1 MFTTKDTINKD
12 DKPSKNQEF
21 IDIFENI
28 IEVTSNDGQK
38 IKRRNSFTG
47 KNIFQKMKKEKE
59 LEKNKKLTTNI
70 RKEQKQEKDIINL
83 NENDKNSISFSK
95 LEINELNQNADN
107 QSLLISNKKSIEIT
121 NASKLKREK
130 SYKTLKNNYN
140 KVILN
145 EKNSGTSTISVN
157 KNFILK
163 SELFKK
169 DHSYN
174 NPKENERMKK
184 NILFLLTNK
193 TETQVE
199 NQFSKYFI
207 GNNLEDK
214 IDFKQNNDNKKNIYS
229 NTYIDNEEEEINKEK
244 NEFKKI
250 INNFDDKS
258 FNEKYI
264 LKKNLIT
271 PDKTKEDEIIQE
283 EKLKEKVYRFLK
295 CDKCDNDNDL
305 DNESKI
311 NLENYNYEKLQTINQ
326 NNNVNLN
333 YLNNNMNNN
342 NKNLIQ
348 YSIQN
353 NYINNNFNI
362 QNPQR
367 FINFNQGKYYPFMQP
382 QPQPYLYINKQ
393 VNPNLYQYNN
403 HYYYNPNININ
414 NNIFPQYNNKINKAN
429 SNIYQIKNNFNN
441 QNIYNNLNNVD
452 DVNLAKMSLNLI
464 KTQLGFKILDE
475 RAKLNNKFANELLF
489 PELINHLPKICC
501 DILGNMLIQTLIDV
515 LTLENLDLFLSSIQ
529 DQLFDICL
537 TEHGSRAIQKLIERI
552 HPYPLLMN
560 KLNFYLN
567 KKDIGILFKSGYGNH
582 MIQKYLIII
591 KNSELT
597 NFIYNYLYKNFM
609 DIATSKYGVCVIQ
622 KGLSEGNVVQR
633 KKIVD
638 LILTNLNVIMKD
650 VYGNFIIQF
659 IFFKFDK
666 NKFNEILPILQ
677 KIEENMVEFCTN
689 KFSSSVIEKCFEK
702 NEQRIGERFIK
713 CLFEHHANEVVD
725 ILLNSFG
732 KYVIKKA
739 CNFENKLYR
748 NMISKAIVEKLNQMK
763 QSQRGEKII
772 QMLKTDYPEFSFLFY
787 EQGKYY

>member
-1 MFTTKDTINKD
+1 MLTNKDPINKD
-12 DKPSKNQEF
+12 NKPSKNQEL

-28 IEVTSNDGQK
+28 IEVNSNDGHK

-59 LEKNKKLTTNI
+59 LEKNKKIMNNI
-70 RKEQKQEKDIINL
+70 HKEQKQEKEIINIK
-83 NENDKNSISFSK
+83 ENDKNSITLSK
-95 LEINELNQNADN
+95 LELNELNQNQEN
-107 QSLLISNKKSIEIT
+107 QSLLITNKKSIEIS
-121 NASKLKREK
+121 NVSKLKREN

-140 KVILN
+140 KITLI
-145 EKNSGTSTISVN
+145 EKNSSTSTISVN
-157 KNFILK
+157 RNFILK

-199 NQFSKYFI
+199 NQFCKYFI

-244 NEFKKI
+244 NKFKNA

-264 LKKNLIT
+264 LKKNLMIE
-271 PDKTKEDEIIQE
+271 KNKEDERIQE

-295 CDKCDNDNDL
+295 CDKCDNDID
-305 DNESKI
+305 
-311 NLENYNYEKLQTINQ
+311 NYNKIYSDNINSDKIQEINQ
-326 NNNVNLN
+326 NNNINLN
-333 YLNNNMNNN
+333 YPINKNNN
-342 NKNLIQ
+342 NNLIH

-367 FINFNQGKYYPFMQP
+367 FINLNQGKYYPYIQP
-382 QPQPYLYINKQ
+382 MPYLYMNNQI
-393 VNPNLYQYNN
+393 NPNLFQYNN
-403 HYYYNPNININ
+403 QYYYNPNLNIN
-414 NNIFPQYNNKINKAN
+414 NNKFPQYNNKVNKPN
-429 SNIYQIKNNFNN
+429 TNIYQMKNNLNN
-441 QNIYNNLNNVD
+441 QNIYNNLNNID

-475 RAKLNNKFANELLF
+475 RAKSNNKFANELLF
-489 PELINHLPKICC
+489 PELINNLSNICC

-515 LTLENLDLFLSSIQ
+515 LSSENLDLFLSSIQ
-529 DQLFDICL
+529 EQLFDICL
-537 TEHGSRAIQKLIERI
+537 TEHGSRAIQKLLERI
-552 HPYPLLMN
+552 HSNPLLMN
-560 KLNFYLN
+560 KLIFYLN
-567 KKDIGILFKSGYGNH
+567 QKDIGILFKSGYGNH
-582 MIQKYLIII
+582 LIQKYLVII
-591 KNSELT
+591 KNVELT
-597 NFIYNYLYKNFM
+597 NFIYNYLYKNFL
-609 DIATSKYGVCVIQ
+609 DIASSKYGVCVIQ
-622 KGLSEGNVVQR
+622 KGLSEGNIIQR
-633 KKIVD
+633 KKIVN
-638 LILTNLNVIMKD
+638 LILTNLNAIMKD
-650 VYGNFIIQF
+650 CYGNFIIQF

-666 NKFNEILPILQ
+666 NKFDEILPIIE
-677 KIEENMVEFCTN
+677 KIEENMVDFCTN
-689 KFSSSVIEKCFEK
+689 KFSSSVIEKSFEK
-702 NEQRIGERFIK
+702 NERKIGERFIK
-713 CLFEHHANEVVD
+713 CLFEHHANDIID
-725 ILLNSFG
+725 ILLNSYG

-739 CNFENKLYR
+739 CNFENKLFR
-748 NMISKAIVEKLNQMK
+748 NMISKTIIGKLNQMK
-763 QSQRGEKII
+763 EEGEKLIQII
-772 QMLKTDYPEFSFLFY
+772 KNDYPEFSFLFD

>member
-1 MFTTKDTINKD
+1 MLTNKDPINKD
-12 DKPSKNQEF
+12 NKPSKNQEL

-28 IEVTSNDGQK
+28 IEVNSNDGHK

-59 LEKNKKLTTNI
+59 LEKNKKIMNNI
-70 RKEQKQEKDIINL
+70 HKEQKQEKEIINIK
-83 NENDKNSISFSK
+83 ENDKNSITLSK
-95 LEINELNQNADN
+95 LELNELNQNQEN
-107 QSLLISNKKSIEIT
+107 QSLLITNKKSIEIS
-121 NASKLKREK
+121 NVSKLKREN

-140 KVILN
+140 KITLI
-145 EKNSGTSTISVN
+145 EKNSSTSTISVN
-157 KNFILK
+157 RNFILK

-199 NQFSKYFI
+199 NQFCKYFI

-244 NEFKKI
+244 NKFKNA

-264 LKKNLIT
+264 LKKNLT
-271 PDKTKEDEIIQE
+271 FEKNKEDERIQE

-295 CDKCDNDNDL
+295 CDKCDNDID
-305 DNESKI
+305 
-311 NLENYNYEKLQTINQ
+311 NYNKIYPENINSDKIQEINQ
-326 NNNVNLN
+326 NNNINLN
-333 YLNNNMNNN
+333 YPINKNNN
-342 NKNLIQ
+342 NNLIH

-367 FINFNQGKYYPFMQP
+367 FINLNQGKYYPYIQP
-382 QPQPYLYINKQ
+382 MPYLYMNNQI
-393 VNPNLYQYNN
+393 NPNLFQYNN
-403 HYYYNPNININ
+403 QYYYNPNININ
-414 NNIFPQYNNKINKAN
+414 NNKFPNYNNKVNKPN
-429 SNIYQIKNNFNN
+429 TNIYQMKNNLNN
-441 QNIYNNLNNVD
+441 QNIYNNLNNID

-475 RAKLNNKFANELLF
+475 RAKSNNKFANELLF
-489 PELINHLPKICC
+489 PELINNLSNICC

-515 LTLENLDLFLSSIQ
+515 LSSENLDLFLSSIQ
-529 DQLFDICL
+529 EQLFDICL
-537 TEHGSRAIQKLIERI
+537 TEHGSRAIQKLLERI
-552 HPYPLLMN
+552 HSNPLLMN
-560 KLNFYLN
+560 KLIFYLN
-567 KKDIGILFKSGYGNH
+567 QKDIGILFKSGYGNH
-582 MIQKYLIII
+582 LIQKYLVII
-591 KNSELT
+591 KNVELT
-597 NFIYNYLYKNFM
+597 NFIYNYLYKNFL
-609 DIATSKYGVCVIQ
+609 DIASSKYGVCVIQ
-622 KGLSEGNVVQR
+622 KGLSEGNIIQR
-633 KKIVD
+633 KKIVN
-638 LILTNLNVIMKD
+638 LILTNLNAIMKD
-650 VYGNFIIQF
+650 CYGNFIIQF

-666 NKFNEILPILQ
+666 NKFDEIVPIIE
-677 KIEENMVEFCTN
+677 KIEENMVDFCTN
-689 KFSSSVIEKCFEK
+689 KFSSSVIEKSFEK
-702 NEQRIGERFIK
+702 NERKIGERFIK
-713 CLFEHHANEVVD
+713 CLFEHHANDIID
-725 ILLNSFG
+725 ILLNSYG

-739 CNFENKLYR
+739 CNFENKLFR
-748 NMISKAIVEKLNQMK
+748 NMISKTIIGKLNQMK
-763 QSQRGEKII
+763 EEGEKII
-772 QMLKTDYPEFSFLFY
+772 QIIKNDYPEFSFLFY

>member
-1 MFTTKDTINKD
+1 MLTNKDPINKD
-12 DKPSKNQEF
+12 NKPSKNQEL

-28 IEVTSNDGQK
+28 IEVNSNDGHK

-59 LEKNKKLTTNI
+59 LEKNKKIMNNI
-70 RKEQKQEKDIINL
+70 HKEQKQEKEIINIK
-83 NENDKNSISFSK
+83 ENDKNSITLSK
-95 LEINELNQNADN
+95 LELNELNQNQEN
-107 QSLLISNKKSIEIT
+107 QSLLITNKKSIEIS
-121 NASKLKREK
+121 NVSKLKREN

-140 KVILN
+140 KITLI
-145 EKNSGTSTISVN
+145 EKNSSTSTISVN
-157 KNFILK
+157 RNFILK

-199 NQFSKYFI
+199 NQFCKYFI

-244 NEFKKI
+244 NKFKNA

-264 LKKNLIT
+264 LKKNLMIE
-271 PDKTKEDEIIQE
+271 KNKEDERIQE

-295 CDKCDNDNDL
+295 CDKCDNDID
-305 DNESKI
+305 
-311 NLENYNYEKLQTINQ
+311 NYNKIYPENINSDKIQEINQ
-326 NNNVNLN
+326 NNNINLN
-333 YLNNNMNNN
+333 YPINKNNN
-342 NKNLIQ
+342 NNLIH

-367 FINFNQGKYYPFMQP
+367 FINLNQGKYYPYIQP
-382 QPQPYLYINKQ
+382 MPYLYMNNQI
-393 VNPNLYQYNN
+393 NPNLFQYNN
-403 HYYYNPNININ
+403 QYYYNPNLNIN
-414 NNIFPQYNNKINKAN
+414 NNKFPQYNNKVNKPN
-429 SNIYQIKNNFNN
+429 TNIYQMKNNLNN
-441 QNIYNNLNNVD
+441 QNIYNNLNNID

-475 RAKLNNKFANELLF
+475 RAKSNNKFANELLF
-489 PELINHLPKICC
+489 PELINNLSNICC

-515 LTLENLDLFLSSIQ
+515 LSSENLDLFLSSIQ
-529 DQLFDICL
+529 EQLFDICL
-537 TEHGSRAIQKLIERI
+537 TEHGSRAIQKLLERI
-552 HPYPLLMN
+552 HSNPLLMN
-560 KLNFYLN
+560 KLIFYLN
-567 KKDIGILFKSGYGNH
+567 QKDIGILFKSGYGNH
-582 MIQKYLIII
+582 LIQKYLVII
-591 KNSELT
+591 KNVELT

-609 DIATSKYGVCVIQ
+609 DIASSKYGVCVIQ
-622 KGLSEGNVVQR
+622 KGLSEGNIIQR
-633 KKIVD
+633 KKIVN
-638 LILTNLNVIMKD
+638 LILTNLNAIMKD
-650 VYGNFIIQF
+650 CYGNFIIQF

-666 NKFNEILPILQ
+666 NKFDEILPIIE
-677 KIEENMVEFCTN
+677 KIEENMVDFCTN
-689 KFSSSVIEKCFEK
+689 KFSSSVIEKSFEK
-702 NEQRIGERFIK
+702 NERKIGERFIK
-713 CLFEHHANEVVD
+713 CLFEHHANDIID
-725 ILLNSFG
+725 ILLNSYG

-739 CNFENKLYR
+739 CNFENKLFR
-748 NMISKAIVEKLNQMK
+748 NMISKTIIGKLNQMK
-763 QSQRGEKII
+763 EEGEKII
-772 QMLKTDYPEFSFLFY
+772 QIIKNDYPEFSFLFY

>member
-1 MFTTKDTINKD
+1 MLTNKDPINKD
-12 DKPSKNQEF
+12 NKPSKNQEL

-28 IEVTSNDGQK
+28 IEVNSNDGHK

-59 LEKNKKLTTNI
+59 LEKNKKIMNNI
-70 RKEQKQEKDIINL
+70 HKEQKQEKEIINIK
-83 NENDKNSISFSK
+83 ENDKNSITLSK
-95 LEINELNQNADN
+95 LELNELNQNQEN
-107 QSLLISNKKSIEIT
+107 QSLLITNKKSIEIS
-121 NASKLKREK
+121 NVSKLKREN

-140 KVILN
+140 KITLI
-145 EKNSGTSTISVN
+145 EKNSSTSTISVN
-157 KNFILK
+157 RNFILK

-199 NQFSKYFI
+199 NQFCKYFI

-244 NEFKKI
+244 NKFKNA

-264 LKKNLIT
+264 LKKNLMIE
-271 PDKTKEDEIIQE
+271 KNKEDERIQE

-295 CDKCDNDNDL
+295 CDKCDNDID
-305 DNESKI
+305 
-311 NLENYNYEKLQTINQ
+311 NYNKIYPENINSDKIQEINQ
-326 NNNVNLN
+326 NNNINLN
-333 YLNNNMNNN
+333 YPINKNNN
-342 NKNLIQ
+342 NNLIH

-367 FINFNQGKYYPFMQP
+367 FINLNQGKYYPYIQP
-382 QPQPYLYINKQ
+382 MPYLYMNNQI
-393 VNPNLYQYNN
+393 NPNLFQYNN
-403 HYYYNPNININ
+403 QYYYNPNLNIN
-414 NNIFPQYNNKINKAN
+414 NNKFPQYNNKVNKPN
-429 SNIYQIKNNFNN
+429 TNIYQMKNNLNN
-441 QNIYNNLNNVD
+441 QNIYNNLNNID

-475 RAKLNNKFANELLF
+475 RAKSNNKFANELLF
-489 PELINHLPKICC
+489 PELINNLSNICC

-515 LTLENLDLFLSSIQ
+515 LSSENLDLFLSSIQ
-529 DQLFDICL
+529 EQLFDICL
-537 TEHGSRAIQKLIERI
+537 TEHGSRAIQKLLERI
-552 HPYPLLMN
+552 HSNPLLMN
-560 KLNFYLN
+560 KLIFYLN
-567 KKDIGILFKSGYGNH
+567 QKDIGILFKSGYGNH
-582 MIQKYLIII
+582 LIQKYLVII
-591 KNSELT
+591 KNVELT

-609 DIATSKYGVCVIQ
+609 DIASSKYGVCVIQ
-622 KGLSEGNVVQR
+622 KGLSEGNIIQR
-633 KKIVD
+633 KKIVN
-638 LILTNLNVIMKD
+638 LILTNLNAIMKD
-650 VYGNFIIQF
+650 CYGNFIIQF

-666 NKFNEILPILQ
+666 NKFDEIVPIIE
-677 KIEENMVEFCTN
+677 KIEENMVDFCTN
-689 KFSSSVIEKCFEK
+689 KFSSSVIEKSFEK
-702 NEQRIGERFIK
+702 NERKIGERFIK
-713 CLFEHHANEVVD
+713 CLFEHHANDIID
-725 ILLNSFG
+725 ILLNSYG

-739 CNFENKLYR
+739 CNFENKLFR
-748 NMISKAIVEKLNQMK
+748 NMISKTIIGKLNQMK
-763 QSQRGEKII
+763 EEGEKLIQII
-772 QMLKTDYPEFSFLFY
+772 KNDYPEFSFLFY

>member
-1 MFTTKDTINKD
+1 MLTNKDPINKD
-12 DKPSKNQEF
+12 NKPSKNQEL

-28 IEVTSNDGQK
+28 IEVNSNDGHK

-59 LEKNKKLTTNI
+59 LEKNKKIMNNI
-70 RKEQKQEKDIINL
+70 HKEQKQEKEIINIK
-83 NENDKNSISFSK
+83 ENDKNSITLSK
-95 LEINELNQNADN
+95 LELNELNQNQEN
-107 QSLLISNKKSIEIT
+107 QSLLITNKKSIEIS
-121 NASKLKREK
+121 NVSKLKREN

-140 KVILN
+140 KITLI
-145 EKNSGTSTISVN
+145 EKNSSTSTISVN
-157 KNFILK
+157 RNFILK

-199 NQFSKYFI
+199 NQFCKYFI

-244 NEFKKI
+244 NKFKNA

-264 LKKNLIT
+264 LKKNLMIE
-271 PDKTKEDEIIQE
+271 KNKEDERIQE

-295 CDKCDNDNDL
+295 CDKCDNDID
-305 DNESKI
+305 
-311 NLENYNYEKLQTINQ
+311 NYNKIYPENINSDKIQEINQ
-326 NNNVNLN
+326 NNNINLN
-333 YLNNNMNNN
+333 YPIN
-342 NKNLIQ
+342 NLIH

-367 FINFNQGKYYPFMQP
+367 FINLNQGKYYPYIQP
-382 QPQPYLYINKQ
+382 MPYLYMNNQI
-393 VNPNLYQYNN
+393 NPNLFQYNN
-403 HYYYNPNININ
+403 QYYYNPNINN
-414 NNIFPQYNNKINKAN
+414 NNNKFPNYNNKVNKPN
-429 SNIYQIKNNFNN
+429 TNIYQMKNNLNN
-441 QNIYNNLNNVD
+441 QNIYNNLNNID

-475 RAKLNNKFANELLF
+475 RAKSNNKFANELLF
-489 PELINHLPKICC
+489 PELINNLSNICC

-515 LTLENLDLFLSSIQ
+515 LSSENLDLFLSSIQ
-529 DQLFDICL
+529 EQLFDICL
-537 TEHGSRAIQKLIERI
+537 TEHGSRAIQKLLERI
-552 HPYPLLMN
+552 HSNPLLMN
-560 KLNFYLN
+560 KLIFYLN
-567 KKDIGILFKSGYGNH
+567 QKDIGILFKSGYGNH
-582 MIQKYLIII
+582 LIQKYLVII
-591 KNSELT
+591 KNVELT

-609 DIATSKYGVCVIQ
+609 DIASSKYGVCVIQ
-622 KGLSEGNVVQR
+622 KSLSEGNIIQR
-633 KKIVD
+633 KKIVN
-638 LILTNLNVIMKD
+638 LILTNLNAIMKD
-650 VYGNFIIQF
+650 CYGNFIIQF

-666 NKFNEILPILQ
+666 NKFDEILPIIE
-677 KIEENMVEFCTN
+677 KIEENMVDFCTN
-689 KFSSSVIEKCFEK
+689 KFSSSVIEKSFEK
-702 NEQRIGERFIK
+702 NERKIGERFIK
-713 CLFEHHANEVVD
+713 CLFEHHENDIID
-725 ILLNSFG
+725 ILLNSYG

-739 CNFENKLYR
+739 CNFENKLFR
-748 NMISKAIVEKLNQMK
+748 NMISKTIIGKLNQMK
-763 QSQRGEKII
+763 EEGEKII
-772 QMLKTDYPEFSFLFY
+772 QIIKNDYPEFSFLFD

>member
-1 MFTTKDTINKD
+1 MLTNKDPINKD
-12 DKPSKNQEF
+12 NKPSKNQEL

-28 IEVTSNDGQK
+28 IEVNSNDGHK

-59 LEKNKKLTTNI
+59 LEKNKKIMNNI
-70 RKEQKQEKDIINL
+70 HKEQKQEKEIINIK
-83 NENDKNSISFSK
+83 ENDKNSITLSK
-95 LEINELNQNADN
+95 LELNELNQNQEN
-107 QSLLISNKKSIEIT
+107 QSLLITNKKSIEIS
-121 NASKLKREK
+121 NVSKLKREN

-140 KVILN
+140 KITLI
-145 EKNSGTSTISVN
+145 EKNSSTSTISVN
-157 KNFILK
+157 RNFILK

-199 NQFSKYFI
+199 NQFCKYFI

-244 NEFKKI
+244 NKFKNA

-264 LKKNLIT
+264 LKKNLMIE
-271 PDKTKEDEIIQE
+271 KNKEDERIQE

-295 CDKCDNDNDL
+295 CDKCDNDID
-305 DNESKI
+305 
-311 NLENYNYEKLQTINQ
+311 NYNKIYPENINSDKIQEINQ
-326 NNNVNLN
+326 NNNINLN
-333 YLNNNMNNN
+333 YPINKNNN
-342 NKNLIQ
+342 NNLIH

-367 FINFNQGKYYPFMQP
+367 FINLNQGKYYPYIQP
-382 QPQPYLYINKQ
+382 MPYLYMNNQI
-393 VNPNLYQYNN
+393 NPNLFQYNN
-403 HYYYNPNININ
+403 QYYYNPNLNIN
-414 NNIFPQYNNKINKAN
+414 NNKFPQYNNKVNKPN
-429 SNIYQIKNNFNN
+429 TNIYQMKNNLNN
-441 QNIYNNLNNVD
+441 QNIYNNLNNID

-475 RAKLNNKFANELLF
+475 RAKSNNKFANELLF
-489 PELINHLPKICC
+489 PELINNLSNICC

-515 LTLENLDLFLSSIQ
+515 LSSENLDLFLSSIQ
-529 DQLFDICL
+529 EQLFDICL
-537 TEHGSRAIQKLIERI
+537 TEHGSRAIQKLLERI
-552 HPYPLLMN
+552 HSNPLLMN
-560 KLNFYLN
+560 KLIFYLN
-567 KKDIGILFKSGYGNH
+567 QKDIGILFKSGYGNH
-582 MIQKYLIII
+582 LIQKYLVII
-591 KNSELT
+591 KNVELT
-597 NFIYNYLYKNFM
+597 NFIYNYLYKNFL
-609 DIATSKYGVCVIQ
+609 DIASSKYGVCVIQ
-622 KGLSEGNVVQR
+622 KGLSEGNIIQR
-633 KKIVD
+633 KKIVN
-638 LILTNLNVIMKD
+638 LILTNLNAIMKD
-650 VYGNFIIQF
+650 CYGNFIIQF

-666 NKFNEILPILQ
+666 NKFDEIVPIIE
-677 KIEENMVEFCTN
+677 KIEENMVDFCTN
-689 KFSSSVIEKCFEK
+689 KFSSSVIEKSFEK
-702 NEQRIGERFIK
+702 NERKIGERFIK
-713 CLFEHHANEVVD
+713 CLFEHHENDIID
-725 ILLNSFG
+725 ILLNSYG

-739 CNFENKLYR
+739 CNFENKLFR
-748 NMISKAIVEKLNQMK
+748 NMISKTIIGKLNQMK
-763 QSQRGEKII
+763 EEGEKII
-772 QMLKTDYPEFSFLFY
+772 QIIKNDYPEFSFLFY

>member
-1 MFTTKDTINKD
+1 MLTNKDPINKD
-12 DKPSKNQEF
+12 NKPSKNQEL

-28 IEVTSNDGQK
+28 IEVNSNDEHK

-59 LEKNKKLTTNI
+59 LEKNKKIMNNI
-70 RKEQKQEKDIINL
+70 HKEQKQEKEIINIK
-83 NENDKNSISFSK
+83 ENDKNSITLSK
-95 LEINELNQNADN
+95 LELNELNQNQEN
-107 QSLLISNKKSIEIT
+107 QSLLITNKKSIEIS
-121 NASKLKREK
+121 NVSKLKREN

-140 KVILN
+140 KITLI
-145 EKNSGTSTISVN
+145 EKNSSTSTISVN
-157 KNFILK
+157 RNFILK

-199 NQFSKYFI
+199 NQFCKYFI

-244 NEFKKI
+244 NKFKNA

-264 LKKNLIT
+264 LKKNLMIE
-271 PDKTKEDEIIQE
+271 KNKEDERIQE

-295 CDKCDNDNDL
+295 CDKCDNDID
-305 DNESKI
+305 
-311 NLENYNYEKLQTINQ
+311 NYNKIYPENINSDKIQEINQ
-326 NNNVNLN
+326 NNNINLN
-333 YLNNNMNNN
+333 YPINKNNN
-342 NKNLIQ
+342 NNLIH

-367 FINFNQGKYYPFMQP
+367 FINLNQGKYYPYIQP
-382 QPQPYLYINKQ
+382 MPYLYMNNQI
-393 VNPNLYQYNN
+393 NPNLFQYNN
-403 HYYYNPNININ
+403 QYYYNPNLNIN
-414 NNIFPQYNNKINKAN
+414 NNKFPQYNNKVNKPN
-429 SNIYQIKNNFNN
+429 TNIYQMKNNLNN
-441 QNIYNNLNNVD
+441 QNIYNNLNNID

-475 RAKLNNKFANELLF
+475 RAKSNNKFANELLF
-489 PELINHLPKICC
+489 PELINNLSNICC

-515 LTLENLDLFLSSIQ
+515 LSSENLDLFLSSIQ
-529 DQLFDICL
+529 EQLFDICL
-537 TEHGSRAIQKLIERI
+537 TEHGSRAIQKLLERI
-552 HPYPLLMN
+552 HSNPLLMN
-560 KLNFYLN
+560 KLIFYLN
-567 KKDIGILFKSGYGNH
+567 QKDIGILFKSGYGNH
-582 MIQKYLIII
+582 LIQKYLVII
-591 KNSELT
+591 KNVELT
-597 NFIYNYLYKNFM
+597 NFIYNYLYKNFL
-609 DIATSKYGVCVIQ
+609 DIASSKYGVCVIQ
-622 KGLSEGNVVQR
+622 KGLSEGNIIQR
-633 KKIVD
+633 KKIVN
-638 LILTNLNVIMKD
+638 LILTNLNAIMKD
-650 VYGNFIIQF
+650 CYGNFIIQF

-666 NKFNEILPILQ
+666 NKFDEILPIIE
-677 KIEENMVEFCTN
+677 KIEENMVDFCTN
-689 KFSSSVIEKCFEK
+689 KFSSSVIEKSFEK
-702 NEQRIGERFIK
+702 NERKIGERFIK
-713 CLFEHHANEVVD
+713 CLFEHHANDIID
-725 ILLNSFG
+725 ILLNSYG

-739 CNFENKLYR
+739 CNFENKLFR
-748 NMISKAIVEKLNQMK
+748 NMISKTIIGKLNQMK
-763 QSQRGEKII
+763 EEGEKII
-772 QMLKTDYPEFSFLFY
+772 QIIKNDYPEFSFLFY

>member
-1 MFTTKDTINKD
+1 MLTNKDPINKD
-12 DKPSKNQEF
+12 NKPSKNQEL

-28 IEVTSNDGQK
+28 IEVNSNDGHK

-59 LEKNKKLTTNI
+59 LEKNKKIMNNI
-70 RKEQKQEKDIINL
+70 HKEQKQEKEIINIK
-83 NENDKNSISFSK
+83 ENDKNSITLSK
-95 LEINELNQNADN
+95 LELNELNQNQEN
-107 QSLLISNKKSIEIT
+107 QSLLITNKKSIEIS
-121 NASKLKREK
+121 NVSKLKREN

-140 KVILN
+140 KITLI
-145 EKNSGTSTISVN
+145 EKNSSTSTISVN
-157 KNFILK
+157 RNFILK

-199 NQFSKYFI
+199 NQFCKYFI

-244 NEFKKI
+244 NKFKNA

-264 LKKNLIT
+264 LKKNLMIE
-271 PDKTKEDEIIQE
+271 KNKEDERIQE

-295 CDKCDNDNDL
+295 CDKCDNDID
-305 DNESKI
+305 
-311 NLENYNYEKLQTINQ
+311 NYNKIYSDNINSDKIQEINQ
-326 NNNVNLN
+326 NNNINLN
-333 YLNNNMNNN
+333 YPINKNNN
-342 NKNLIQ
+342 NNLIH

-367 FINFNQGKYYPFMQP
+367 FINLNQGKYYPYIQP
-382 QPQPYLYINKQ
+382 MPYLYMNNQI
-393 VNPNLYQYNN
+393 NPNLFQYNN
-403 HYYYNPNININ
+403 QYYYNPNLNIN
-414 NNIFPQYNNKINKAN
+414 NNKFPQYNNKVNKPN
-429 SNIYQIKNNFNN
+429 TNIYQMKNNLNN
-441 QNIYNNLNNVD
+441 QNIYNNLNNID

-475 RAKLNNKFANELLF
+475 RAKSNNKFANELLF
-489 PELINHLPKICC
+489 PELINNLSNICC

-515 LTLENLDLFLSSIQ
+515 LSSENLDLFLSSIQ
-529 DQLFDICL
+529 EQLFDICL
-537 TEHGSRAIQKLIERI
+537 TEHGSRAIQKLLERI
-552 HPYPLLMN
+552 HSNPLLMN
-560 KLNFYLN
+560 KLIFYLN
-567 KKDIGILFKSGYGNH
+567 QKDIGILFKSGYGNH
-582 MIQKYLIII
+582 LIQKYLVII
-591 KNSELT
+591 KNVELT

-609 DIATSKYGVCVIQ
+609 DIASSKYGVCVIQ
-622 KGLSEGNVVQR
+622 KGLSEGNIIQR
-633 KKIVD
+633 KKIVN
-638 LILTNLNVIMKD
+638 LILTNLNAIMKD
-650 VYGNFIIQF
+650 CYGNFIIQF

-666 NKFNEILPILQ
+666 NKFDEILPIIE
-677 KIEENMVEFCTN
+677 KIEENMVDFCTN
-689 KFSSSVIEKCFEK
+689 KFSSSVIEKSFEK
-702 NEQRIGERFIK
+702 NERKIGERFIK
-713 CLFEHHANEVVD
+713 CLFEHHENDIID
-725 ILLNSFG
+725 ILLNSYG

-739 CNFENKLYR
+739 CNFENKLFR
-748 NMISKAIVEKLNQMK
+748 NMISKTIIGKLNQMK
-763 QSQRGEKII
+763 EEGEKII
-772 QMLKTDYPEFSFLFY
+772 QIIKNDYPEFSFLFY

>member
-1 MFTTKDTINKD
+1 MLTNKDPINKD
-12 DKPSKNQEF
+12 NKPSKNQEL

-28 IEVTSNDGQK
+28 IEVNSNDGHK

-59 LEKNKKLTTNI
+59 LEKNKKIMNNI
-70 RKEQKQEKDIINL
+70 HKEQKQEKEIINIK
-83 NENDKNSISFSK
+83 ENDKNSITLSK
-95 LEINELNQNADN
+95 LELNELNQNQEN
-107 QSLLISNKKSIEIT
+107 QSLLITNKKSIEIS
-121 NASKLKREK
+121 NVSKLKREN

-140 KVILN
+140 KITLI
-145 EKNSGTSTISVN
+145 EKNSSTSTISVN
-157 KNFILK
+157 RNFILK

-199 NQFSKYFI
+199 NQFCKYFI

-244 NEFKKI
+244 NKFKNA

-264 LKKNLIT
+264 LKKNLMIE
-271 PDKTKEDEIIQE
+271 KNKEDERIQE

-295 CDKCDNDNDL
+295 CDKCDNDID
-305 DNESKI
+305 
-311 NLENYNYEKLQTINQ
+311 NYNKIYPDNINSDKIQEINQ
-326 NNNVNLN
+326 NNNINLN
-333 YLNNNMNNN
+333 YPINKNNN
-342 NKNLIQ
+342 NNLIH

-367 FINFNQGKYYPFMQP
+367 FINLNQGKYYPYIQP
-382 QPQPYLYINKQ
+382 MPYLYMNNQI
-393 VNPNLYQYNN
+393 NPNLFQYNN
-403 HYYYNPNININ
+403 QYYYNPNLNIN
-414 NNIFPQYNNKINKAN
+414 NNKFPQYNNKVNKPN
-429 SNIYQIKNNFNN
+429 TNIYQMKNNLNN
-441 QNIYNNLNNVD
+441 QNIYNNLNNID

-475 RAKLNNKFANELLF
+475 RAKSNNKFANELLF
-489 PELINHLPKICC
+489 PELINNLSNICC

-515 LTLENLDLFLSSIQ
+515 LSSENLDLFLSSIQ
-529 DQLFDICL
+529 EQLFDICL
-537 TEHGSRAIQKLIERI
+537 TEHGSRAIQKLLERI
-552 HPYPLLMN
+552 HSNPLLMN
-560 KLNFYLN
+560 KLIFYLN
-567 KKDIGILFKSGYGNH
+567 QKDIGILFKSGYGNH
-582 MIQKYLIII
+582 LIQKYLVII
-591 KNSELT
+591 KNVELT

-609 DIATSKYGVCVIQ
+609 DIASSKYGVCVIQ
-622 KGLSEGNVVQR
+622 KGLSEGNIIQR
-633 KKIVD
+633 KKIAN
-638 LILTNLNVIMKD
+638 LILTNLNAIMKD
-650 VYGNFIIQF
+650 CYGNFIIQF

-666 NKFNEILPILQ
+666 NKFDEILPIIE
-677 KIEENMVEFCTN
+677 KIEENMVDFCTN
-689 KFSSSVIEKCFEK
+689 KFSSSVIEKSFEK
-702 NEQRIGERFIK
+702 NERKIGERFIK
-713 CLFEHHANEVVD
+713 CLFEHHENDIID
-725 ILLNSFG
+725 ILLNSYG

-739 CNFENKLYR
+739 CNFENKLFR
-748 NMISKAIVEKLNQMK
+748 NMISKTIIGKLNQMK
-763 QSQRGEKII
+763 EDGEKTIQII
-772 QMLKTDYPEFSFLFY
+772 KNDYPEFSFLFY

>member
-1 MFTTKDTINKD
+1 MLTNRDPINKD
-12 DKPSKNQEF
+12 NKPSKNQEL

-28 IEVTSNDGQK
+28 IEVNSNDGHK

-59 LEKNKKLTTNI
+59 LEKNKKIMNNI
-70 RKEQKQEKDIINL
+70 HKEQKQEKEIINIK
-83 NENDKNSISFSK
+83 ENDKNSITLSK
-95 LEINELNQNADN
+95 LELNEINQNQEN
-107 QSLLISNKKSIEIT
+107 QSLLITNKKSIEIS
-121 NASKLKREK
+121 NVSKLKREN

-140 KVILN
+140 KITLI
-145 EKNSGTSTISVN
+145 EKNSSTSTISVN
-157 KNFILK
+157 RNFILK

-199 NQFSKYFI
+199 NQFCKYFI

-244 NEFKKI
+244 NKFKNA

-264 LKKNLIT
+264 LKKNLMIE
-271 PDKTKEDEIIQE
+271 KNKEDERIQE

-295 CDKCDNDNDL
+295 CDKCDNDID
-305 DNESKI
+305 
-311 NLENYNYEKLQTINQ
+311 NYNKIYPENINSDKIQEINQ
-326 NNNVNLN
+326 NNNINLN
-333 YLNNNMNNN
+333 YPINKNNN
-342 NKNLIQ
+342 NNLIH

-367 FINFNQGKYYPFMQP
+367 FINLNQGKYYPYIQP
-382 QPQPYLYINKQ
+382 MPYLYMNNQI
-393 VNPNLYQYNN
+393 NPNLFQYNN
-403 HYYYNPNININ
+403 QYYYNPNLNIN
-414 NNIFPQYNNKINKAN
+414 NNKFPQYNNKVNKPN
-429 SNIYQIKNNFNN
+429 TNIYQMKNNLNN

-475 RAKLNNKFANELLF
+475 RAKSNNKFANELLF
-489 PELINHLPKICC
+489 PELINNLSNICC

-515 LTLENLDLFLSSIQ
+515 LSSENLDLFLSSIQ
-529 DQLFDICL
+529 EQLFDICL
-537 TEHGSRAIQKLIERI
+537 TEHGSRAIQKLLERI
-552 HPYPLLMN
+552 HSNPLLMN
-560 KLNFYLN
+560 KLIFYLN
-567 KKDIGILFKSGYGNH
+567 QKDIGILFKSGYGNH
-582 MIQKYLIII
+582 LIQKYLVII
-591 KNSELT
+591 KNVELT

-609 DIATSKYGVCVIQ
+609 DIASSKYGVCVIQ
-622 KGLSEGNVVQR
+622 KGLSEGNIIQR
-633 KKIVD
+633 KKIVN
-638 LILTNLNVIMKD
+638 LILTNLNAIMKD
-650 VYGNFIIQF
+650 CYGNFIIQF

-666 NKFNEILPILQ
+666 NKFDEILPIIE
-677 KIEENMVEFCTN
+677 KIEENMVDFCTN
-689 KFSSSVIEKCFEK
+689 KFSSSVIEKSFEK
-702 NEQRIGERFIK
+702 NERKIGERFIK
-713 CLFEHHANEVVD
+713 CLFEHHENDIID
-725 ILLNSFG
+725 ILLNSYG

-739 CNFENKLYR
+739 CNFENKLFR
-748 NMISKAIVEKLNQMK
+748 NMISKTIIGKLNQMK
-763 QSQRGEKII
+763 EEGEKII
-772 QMLKTDYPEFSFLFY
+772 QIIKNDYPEFSFLFY

>member
-1 MFTTKDTINKD
+1 MLTNKDPINKD
-12 DKPSKNQEF
+12 NKPSKNQEL

-28 IEVTSNDGQK
+28 IEVNSNDGHK

-59 LEKNKKLTTNI
+59 LEKNKKIMNNI
-70 RKEQKQEKDIINL
+70 HKEQKQEKEIINIK
-83 NENDKNSISFSK
+83 ENDKNSITLSK
-95 LEINELNQNADN
+95 LELNELNQNQEN
-107 QSLLISNKKSIEIT
+107 QSLLITNKKSIEIS
-121 NASKLKREK
+121 NVSKLKREN

-140 KVILN
+140 KITLI
-145 EKNSGTSTISVN
+145 EKNSSTSTISVN
-157 KNFILK
+157 RNFILK

-199 NQFSKYFI
+199 NQFCKYFI

-244 NEFKKI
+244 NKFKNA

-264 LKKNLIT
+264 LKKNLMIE
-271 PDKTKEDEIIQE
+271 KNKEDERIQE

-295 CDKCDNDNDL
+295 CDKCDNDID
-305 DNESKI
+305 
-311 NLENYNYEKLQTINQ
+311 NYNKIYPDNINSDKIQEINQ
-326 NNNVNLN
+326 NNNINLN
-333 YLNNNMNNN
+333 YPINNKNNN
-342 NKNLIQ
+342 NNLIH

-367 FINFNQGKYYPFMQP
+367 FINLNQGKYYPYIQP
-382 QPQPYLYINKQ
+382 MPYLYMNNQI
-393 VNPNLYQYNN
+393 NPNLFQYNN
-403 HYYYNPNININ
+403 QYYYNPNLNIN
-414 NNIFPQYNNKINKAN
+414 NNKFPQYNNKVNKPN
-429 SNIYQIKNNFNN
+429 TNIYQMKNNLNN
-441 QNIYNNLNNVD
+441 QNIYNNLNNID

-475 RAKLNNKFANELLF
+475 RAKSNNKFANELLF
-489 PELINHLPKICC
+489 PELINNLSNICC

-515 LTLENLDLFLSSIQ
+515 LSSENLDLFLSSIQ
-529 DQLFDICL
+529 EQLFDICL
-537 TEHGSRAIQKLIERI
+537 TEHGSRAIQKLLERI
-552 HPYPLLMN
+552 HSNPLLMN
-560 KLNFYLN
+560 KLIFYLN
-567 KKDIGILFKSGYGNH
+567 QKDIGILFKSGYGNH
-582 MIQKYLIII
+582 LIQKYLVII
-591 KNSELT
+591 KNVELT

-609 DIATSKYGVCVIQ
+609 DIASSKYGVCVIQ
-622 KGLSEGNVVQR
+622 KGLSEGNIIQR
-633 KKIVD
+633 KKIVN
-638 LILTNLNVIMKD
+638 LILTNLNAIMKD
-650 VYGNFIIQF
+650 CYGNFIIQF

-666 NKFNEILPILQ
+666 NKFDEILPIIE
-677 KIEENMVEFCTN
+677 KIEENMVDFCTN
-689 KFSSSVIEKCFEK
+689 KFSSSVIEKSFEK
-702 NEQRIGERFIK
+702 NERKIGERFIK
-713 CLFEHHANEVVD
+713 CLFEHHENDIID
-725 ILLNSFG
+725 ILLNSYG

-739 CNFENKLYR
+739 CNFENKLFR
-748 NMISKAIVEKLNQMK
+748 NMISKTIIGKLNQMK
-763 QSQRGEKII
+763 EEGEKII
-772 QMLKTDYPEFSFLFY
+772 QIIKNDYPEFSFLFY

>member
-1 MFTTKDTINKD
+1 MLTNKDPINKD
-12 DKPSKNQEF
+12 NKPSKNQEL

-28 IEVTSNDGQK
+28 IEVNSNDGHK

-59 LEKNKKLTTNI
+59 LEKNKKIMNNI
-70 RKEQKQEKDIINL
+70 HKEQKQEKEIINIK
-83 NENDKNSISFSK
+83 ENDKNSITLSK
-95 LEINELNQNADN
+95 LELNELNQNQEN
-107 QSLLISNKKSIEIT
+107 QSLLITNKKSIEIS
-121 NASKLKREK
+121 NVSKLKREN

-140 KVILN
+140 KITLI
-145 EKNSGTSTISVN
+145 EKNSSTSTISVN
-157 KNFILK
+157 RNFILK

-199 NQFSKYFI
+199 NQFCKYFI

-244 NEFKKI
+244 NKFKNA

-264 LKKNLIT
+264 LKKNLMIE
-271 PDKTKEDEIIQE
+271 KNKEDERIQE

-295 CDKCDNDNDL
+295 CDKCDNDID
-305 DNESKI
+305 
-311 NLENYNYEKLQTINQ
+311 NYNKIYPENINSDKIQEINQ
-326 NNNVNLN
+326 NNNINLN
-333 YLNNNMNNN
+333 YPINKNNN
-342 NKNLIQ
+342 NNLIH

-367 FINFNQGKYYPFMQP
+367 FINLDQGKYYPYIQP
-382 QPQPYLYINKQ
+382 MPYLYMNNQI
-393 VNPNLYQYNN
+393 NPNLFQYNN
-403 HYYYNPNININ
+403 QYYYNPNLNIN
-414 NNIFPQYNNKINKAN
+414 NNKFPQYNNKVNKPN
-429 SNIYQIKNNFNN
+429 TNIYQMKNNLNN
-441 QNIYNNLNNVD
+441 QNIYNNLNNID

-475 RAKLNNKFANELLF
+475 RAKSNNKFANELLF
-489 PELINHLPKICC
+489 PELINNLSNICC

-515 LTLENLDLFLSSIQ
+515 LSSENLDLFLSSIQ
-529 DQLFDICL
+529 EQLFDICL
-537 TEHGSRAIQKLIERI
+537 TEHGSRAIQKLLERI
-552 HPYPLLMN
+552 HSNPLLMN
-560 KLNFYLN
+560 KLIFYLN
-567 KKDIGILFKSGYGNH
+567 QKDIGILFKSGYGNH
-582 MIQKYLIII
+582 LIQKYLVII
-591 KNSELT
+591 KNVELT
-597 NFIYNYLYKNFM
+597 NFIYNYLYKNFL
-609 DIATSKYGVCVIQ
+609 DIASSKYGVCVIQ
-622 KGLSEGNVVQR
+622 KGLSEGNIIQR
-633 KKIVD
+633 KKIVN
-638 LILTNLNVIMKD
+638 LILTNLNAIMKD
-650 VYGNFIIQF
+650 CYGNFIIQF

-666 NKFNEILPILQ
+666 NKFDEILPIIE
-677 KIEENMVEFCTN
+677 KIEENMVDFCTN
-689 KFSSSVIEKCFEK
+689 KFSSSVIEKSFEK
-702 NEQRIGERFIK
+702 NERKIGERFIK
-713 CLFEHHANEVVD
+713 CLFEHHENDIID
-725 ILLNSFG
+725 ILLNSYG

-739 CNFENKLYR
+739 CNFENKLFR
-748 NMISKAIVEKLNQMK
+748 NMISKTIIGKLNQMK
-763 QSQRGEKII
+763 EEGEKLIQII
-772 QMLKTDYPEFSFLFY
+772 KNDYPEFSFLFD

>member
-1 MFTTKDTINKD
+1 MLTNKDPINKD
-12 DKPSKNQEF
+12 NKPSKNQEL

-28 IEVTSNDGQK
+28 IEVNSNDGHK

-59 LEKNKKLTTNI
+59 LEKNKKIMNNI
-70 RKEQKQEKDIINL
+70 HKEQKQEKEIINIK
-83 NENDKNSISFSK
+83 ENDKNSITLSK
-95 LEINELNQNADN
+95 LELNELNQNQEN
-107 QSLLISNKKSIEIT
+107 QSLLITNKKSIEIS
-121 NASKLKREK
+121 NVSKLKREN

-140 KVILN
+140 KITLI
-145 EKNSGTSTISVN
+145 EKNSSTSTISVN
-157 KNFILK
+157 RNFILK

-199 NQFSKYFI
+199 NQFCKYFI

-244 NEFKKI
+244 NKFKNA

-264 LKKNLIT
+264 LKKNLMIE
-271 PDKTKEDEIIQE
+271 KNKEDERIQE

-295 CDKCDNDNDL
+295 CDKCDNDID
-305 DNESKI
+305 
-311 NLENYNYEKLQTINQ
+311 NYNKIYPENINSDKIQEINQ
-326 NNNVNLN
+326 NNNINLN
-333 YLNNNMNNN
+333 YPINNKNNN
-342 NKNLIQ
+342 NNLIH

-367 FINFNQGKYYPFMQP
+367 FINLNQGKYYPYIQP
-382 QPQPYLYINKQ
+382 MPYLYMNNQI
-393 VNPNLYQYNN
+393 NPNLFQYNN
-403 HYYYNPNININ
+403 QYYYNPNLNIN
-414 NNIFPQYNNKINKAN
+414 NNKFPQYNNKVNKPN
-429 SNIYQIKNNFNN
+429 TNIYQMKNNLNN
-441 QNIYNNLNNVD
+441 QNIYNNLNNID

-475 RAKLNNKFANELLF
+475 RAKSNNKFANELLF
-489 PELINHLPKICC
+489 PELINNLSNICC

-515 LTLENLDLFLSSIQ
+515 LSSENLDLFLSSIQ
-529 DQLFDICL
+529 EQLFDICL
-537 TEHGSRAIQKLIERI
+537 TEHGSRAIQKLLERI
-552 HPYPLLMN
+552 HSNPLLMN
-560 KLNFYLN
+560 KLIFYLN
-567 KKDIGILFKSGYGNH
+567 QKDIGILFKSGYGNH
-582 MIQKYLIII
+582 LIQKYLVII
-591 KNSELT
+591 KNVELT

-609 DIATSKYGVCVIQ
+609 DIASSKYGVCVIQ
-622 KGLSEGNVVQR
+622 KGLSEGNIIQR
-633 KKIVD
+633 KKIVN
-638 LILTNLNVIMKD
+638 LILTNLNAIMKD
-650 VYGNFIIQF
+650 CYGNFIIQF

-666 NKFNEILPILQ
+666 NKFDEILPIIE
-677 KIEENMVEFCTN
+677 KIEENMVDFCTN
-689 KFSSSVIEKCFEK
+689 KFSSSVIEKSFEK
-702 NEQRIGERFIK
+702 NERKIGERFIK
-713 CLFEHHANEVVD
+713 CLFEHHANDIID
-725 ILLNSFG
+725 ILLNSYG

-739 CNFENKLYR
+739 CNFENKLFR
-748 NMISKAIVEKLNQMK
+748 NMISKTIIGKLNQMK
-763 QSQRGEKII
+763 EEGEKII
-772 QMLKTDYPEFSFLFY
+772 QIIKNDYPEFSFLFY

>member
-1 MFTTKDTINKD
+1 MLTNKDPINKD
-12 DKPSKNQEF
+12 NKPSKNQEL

-28 IEVTSNDGQK
+28 IEVNSNDGHK

-59 LEKNKKLTTNI
+59 LEKNKKIMNNI
-70 RKEQKQEKDIINL
+70 HKEQKQEKEIINIK
-83 NENDKNSISFSK
+83 ENDKNSITLSK
-95 LEINELNQNADN
+95 LELNELNQNQEN
-107 QSLLISNKKSIEIT
+107 QSLLITNKKSIEIS
-121 NASKLKREK
+121 NVSKLKREN

-140 KVILN
+140 KITLI
-145 EKNSGTSTISVN
+145 EKNSSTSTISVN
-157 KNFILK
+157 RNFILK

-199 NQFSKYFI
+199 NQFCKYFI

-244 NEFKKI
+244 NKFKNA

-264 LKKNLIT
+264 LKKNLMIE
-271 PDKTKEDEIIQE
+271 KNKEDERIQE

-295 CDKCDNDNDL
+295 CDKFDNDID
-305 DNESKI
+305 
-311 NLENYNYEKLQTINQ
+311 NYNKIYPENINSDKIQEINQ
-326 NNNVNLN
+326 NNNINLN
-333 YLNNNMNNN
+333 YPINNKNNN
-342 NKNLIQ
+342 NNLIH

-367 FINFNQGKYYPFMQP
+367 FINLNQGKYYPYIQP
-382 QPQPYLYINKQ
+382 MPYLYMNNQI
-393 VNPNLYQYNN
+393 NPNLFQYNN
-403 HYYYNPNININ
+403 QYYYNANLNIN
-414 NNIFPQYNNKINKAN
+414 NNKFPQYNNKVNKPN
-429 SNIYQIKNNFNN
+429 TNIYQMKNNLNN
-441 QNIYNNLNNVD
+441 QNIYNNLNNID

-475 RAKLNNKFANELLF
+475 RAKSNNKFANELLF
-489 PELINHLPKICC
+489 PELINNLSNICC

-515 LTLENLDLFLSSIQ
+515 LSSENLDLFLSSIQ
-529 DQLFDICL
+529 EQLFDICL
-537 TEHGSRAIQKLIERI
+537 TEHGSRAIQKLLERI
-552 HPYPLLMN
+552 HSNPLLMN
-560 KLNFYLN
+560 KLIFYLN
-567 KKDIGILFKSGYGNH
+567 QKDIGILFKSGYGNH
-582 MIQKYLIII
+582 LIQKYLVII
-591 KNSELT
+591 KNVELT

-609 DIATSKYGVCVIQ
+609 DIASSKYGVCVIQ
-622 KGLSEGNVVQR
+622 KGLSEGNIIQR
-633 KKIVD
+633 KKIVN
-638 LILTNLNVIMKD
+638 LILTNLNAIMKD
-650 VYGNFIIQF
+650 CYGNFIIQF

-666 NKFNEILPILQ
+666 NKFDEILPIIE
-677 KIEENMVEFCTN
+677 KIEENMVDFCTN
-689 KFSSSVIEKCFEK
+689 KFSSSVIEKSFEK
-702 NEQRIGERFIK
+702 NERKIGERFIK
-713 CLFEHHANEVVD
+713 CLFEHHENDIID
-725 ILLNSFG
+725 ILLNSYG

-739 CNFENKLYR
+739 CNFENKLFR
-748 NMISKAIVEKLNQMK
+748 NMISKTIIGKLNQMK
-763 QSQRGEKII
+763 EEGEKII
-772 QMLKTDYPEFSFLFY
+772 QIIKNDYPEFSFLFY

>member
-1 MFTTKDTINKD
+1 MLTNKDPINKD
-12 DKPSKNQEF
+12 NKPSKNQEL

-28 IEVTSNDGQK
+28 IEVNSNDGHK

-59 LEKNKKLTTNI
+59 LEKNKKIMNNI
-70 RKEQKQEKDIINL
+70 HKEQKQEKEIINIK
-83 NENDKNSISFSK
+83 ENDKNSITLSK
-95 LEINELNQNADN
+95 LELNEINQNQEN
-107 QSLLISNKKSIEIT
+107 QSLLITNKKSIEIS
-121 NASKLKREK
+121 NVSKLKREN

-140 KVILN
+140 KITLI
-145 EKNSGTSTISVN
+145 EKNSSTSTISVN
-157 KNFILK
+157 RNFILK

-199 NQFSKYFI
+199 NQFCKYFI

-244 NEFKKI
+244 NKFKNA

-264 LKKNLIT
+264 LKKNLMIE
-271 PDKTKEDEIIQE
+271 KNKEDERIQE

-295 CDKCDNDNDL
+295 CDKCDNDID
-305 DNESKI
+305 
-311 NLENYNYEKLQTINQ
+311 NYNKIYPENINSDKIQEINQ
-326 NNNVNLN
+326 NNNINLN
-333 YLNNNMNNN
+333 YPINNKNNN
-342 NKNLIQ
+342 NNLIH

-367 FINFNQGKYYPFMQP
+367 FINLNQGKYYPYIQP
-382 QPQPYLYINKQ
+382 MPYLYMNNQI
-393 VNPNLYQYNN
+393 NPNLFQYNN
-403 HYYYNPNININ
+403 QYYYNPNININ
-414 NNIFPQYNNKINKAN
+414 NNKFPQYNNKVNKPN
-429 SNIYQIKNNFNN
+429 TNIYQMKNNLNN
-441 QNIYNNLNNVD
+441 QNIYNNLNNID

-475 RAKLNNKFANELLF
+475 RAKSNNKFANELLF
-489 PELINHLPKICC
+489 PELINNLSNICC

-515 LTLENLDLFLSSIQ
+515 LSSENLDLFLSSIQ
-529 DQLFDICL
+529 EQLFDICL
-537 TEHGSRAIQKLIERI
+537 TEHGSRAIQKLLERI
-552 HPYPLLMN
+552 HSNPLLMN
-560 KLNFYLN
+560 KLIFYLN
-567 KKDIGILFKSGYGNH
+567 QKDIGILFKSGYGNH
-582 MIQKYLIII
+582 LIQKYLVII
-591 KNSELT
+591 KNVELT

-609 DIATSKYGVCVIQ
+609 DIASSKYGVCVIQ
-622 KGLSEGNVVQR
+622 KGLSEGNIIQR
-633 KKIVD
+633 KKIVN
-638 LILTNLNVIMKD
+638 LILTNLNAIMKD
-650 VYGNFIIQF
+650 CYGNFIIQF
-659 IFFKFDK
+659 IFFKFYK
-666 NKFNEILPILQ
+666 NKFDEILPIIE
-677 KIEENMVEFCTN
+677 KIEENMVDFCTN
-689 KFSSSVIEKCFEK
+689 KFSSSVIEKSFEK
-702 NEQRIGERFIK
+702 NERKIGERFIK
-713 CLFEHHANEVVD
+713 CLFEHHANDIID
-725 ILLNSFG
+725 ILLNSYG

-739 CNFENKLYR
+739 CNFENKLFR
-748 NMISKAIVEKLNQMK
+748 NMISKTIIGKLNQMK
-763 QSQRGEKII
+763 EEGEKII
-772 QMLKTDYPEFSFLFY
+772 QIIKNDYPEFSFLFY

>member
-1 MFTTKDTINKD
+1 MLTNKDPINKD
-12 DKPSKNQEF
+12 NKPSKNQEL

-28 IEVTSNDGQK
+28 IEVNSNDGHK

-59 LEKNKKLTTNI
+59 LEKNKKIMNNI
-70 RKEQKQEKDIINL
+70 HKEQKQEKEIINIK
-83 NENDKNSISFSK
+83 ENDKNSITLSK
-95 LEINELNQNADN
+95 LELNELNQNQEN
-107 QSLLISNKKSIEIT
+107 QSLLITNKKSIEIS
-121 NASKLKREK
+121 NVSKLKREN

-140 KVILN
+140 KITLI
-145 EKNSGTSTISVN
+145 EKNSSTSTISVN
-157 KNFILK
+157 RNFILK

-199 NQFSKYFI
+199 NQFCKYFI

-244 NEFKKI
+244 NKFKNA

-264 LKKNLIT
+264 LKKNLMIE
-271 PDKTKEDEIIQE
+271 KNKEDERIQE

-295 CDKCDNDNDL
+295 CDKCDNDID
-305 DNESKI
+305 
-311 NLENYNYEKLQTINQ
+311 NYNKIYPENINSDKIQEINQ
-326 NNNVNLN
+326 NNNINLN
-333 YLNNNMNNN
+333 YPINKNNN
-342 NKNLIQ
+342 NNLIH

-353 NYINNNFNI
+353 NYMNNNFNI

-367 FINFNQGKYYPFMQP
+367 FINLNQGKYYPYIQP
-382 QPQPYLYINKQ
+382 MPYLYMNNQI
-393 VNPNLYQYNN
+393 NPNLFQYNN
-403 HYYYNPNININ
+403 QYYYNPNININ
-414 NNIFPQYNNKINKAN
+414 NNKFPQYNNKVNKPN
-429 SNIYQIKNNFNN
+429 TNIYQMKNNLNN
-441 QNIYNNLNNVD
+441 QNIYNNLNNID

-475 RAKLNNKFANELLF
+475 RAKSNNKFANELLF
-489 PELINHLPKICC
+489 PELINNLSNICC

-515 LTLENLDLFLSSIQ
+515 LSSENLDLFLSSIQ
-529 DQLFDICL
+529 EQLFDICL
-537 TEHGSRAIQKLIERI
+537 TEHGSRAIQKLLERI
-552 HPYPLLMN
+552 HSNPLLMN
-560 KLNFYLN
+560 KLIFYLN
-567 KKDIGILFKSGYGNH
+567 QKDIGILFKSGYGNH
-582 MIQKYLIII
+582 LIQKYLVII
-591 KNSELT
+591 KNVELT

-609 DIATSKYGVCVIQ
+609 DIASSKYGVCVIQ
-622 KGLSEGNVVQR
+622 KGLSEGNIIQR
-633 KKIVD
+633 KKIVN
-638 LILTNLNVIMKD
+638 LILTNLNAIMKD
-650 VYGNFIIQF
+650 CYGNFIIQF

-666 NKFNEILPILQ
+666 NKFDEILPIIE
-677 KIEENMVEFCTN
+677 KIEENMVDFCTN
-689 KFSSSVIEKCFEK
+689 KFSSSVIEKSFEK
-702 NEQRIGERFIK
+702 NERKIGERFIK
-713 CLFEHHANEVVD
+713 CLFEHHENDIID
-725 ILLNSFG
+725 ILLNSYG

-739 CNFENKLYR
+739 CNFENKLFR
-748 NMISKAIVEKLNQMK
+748 NMISKTIIGKLNQMK
-763 QSQRGEKII
+763 EEGEKII
-772 QMLKTDYPEFSFLFY
+772 QIIKNDYPEFSFLFY

>member
-1 MFTTKDTINKD
+1 MLTNRDPINKD
-12 DKPSKNQEF
+12 NKPSKNQEL

-28 IEVTSNDGQK
+28 IEVNSNDGHK

-59 LEKNKKLTTNI
+59 LEKNKKIMNNI
-70 RKEQKQEKDIINL
+70 HKEQKQEKEIINIK
-83 NENDKNSISFSK
+83 ENDKNSITLSK
-95 LEINELNQNADN
+95 LELNELNQNQEN
-107 QSLLISNKKSIEIT
+107 QSLLITNKKSIEIS
-121 NASKLKREK
+121 NVSKLKREN

-140 KVILN
+140 KITLI
-145 EKNSGTSTISVN
+145 EKNSSTSTISVN
-157 KNFILK
+157 RNFILK

-199 NQFSKYFI
+199 NQFCKYFI

-244 NEFKKI
+244 NKFKNA

-264 LKKNLIT
+264 LKKNLMIE
-271 PDKTKEDEIIQE
+271 KNKEDERIQE

-295 CDKCDNDNDL
+295 CDKCDNDID
-305 DNESKI
+305 
-311 NLENYNYEKLQTINQ
+311 NYNKIYPENINSDKIQEINQ
-326 NNNVNLN
+326 NNNINLN
-333 YLNNNMNNN
+333 YPINNKNNN
-342 NKNLIQ
+342 NNLIH

-367 FINFNQGKYYPFMQP
+367 FINLNQGKYYPYIQP
-382 QPQPYLYINKQ
+382 MPYLYMNNQI
-393 VNPNLYQYNN
+393 NPNLFQYNN
-403 HYYYNPNININ
+403 QYYYNPNLNIN
-414 NNIFPQYNNKINKAN
+414 NNKFPQYNNKVNKPN
-429 SNIYQIKNNFNN
+429 TNIYQMKNNLNN
-441 QNIYNNLNNVD
+441 QNIYNNLNNID

-475 RAKLNNKFANELLF
+475 RAKSNNKFANELLF
-489 PELINHLPKICC
+489 PELINNLSNICC

-515 LTLENLDLFLSSIQ
+515 LSSENLDLFLSSIQ
-529 DQLFDICL
+529 EQLFDICL
-537 TEHGSRAIQKLIERI
+537 TEHGSRAIQKLLERI
-552 HPYPLLMN
+552 HSNPLLMN
-560 KLNFYLN
+560 KLIFYLN
-567 KKDIGILFKSGYGNH
+567 QKDIGILFKSGYGNH
-582 MIQKYLIII
+582 LIQKYLVII
-591 KNSELT
+591 KNVELT

-609 DIATSKYGVCVIQ
+609 DIASSKYGVCVIQ
-622 KGLSEGNVVQR
+622 KGLSEGNIIQR
-633 KKIVD
+633 KKIVN
-638 LILTNLNVIMKD
+638 LILTNLNAIMKD
-650 VYGNFIIQF
+650 CYGNFIIQF

-666 NKFNEILPILQ
+666 NKFDEILPIIE
-677 KIEENMVEFCTN
+677 KIEENMVDFCTN
-689 KFSSSVIEKCFEK
+689 KFSSSVIEKSFEK
-702 NEQRIGERFIK
+702 NERKIGERFIK
-713 CLFEHHANEVVD
+713 CLFEHHANDIID
-725 ILLNSFG
+725 ILLNSYG

-739 CNFENKLYR
+739 CNFENKLFR
-748 NMISKAIVEKLNQMK
+748 NMISKTIIGKLNQMK
-763 QSQRGEKII
+763 EEGEKII
-772 QMLKTDYPEFSFLFY
+772 QIIKNDYPEFSFLFY

>member
-1 MFTTKDTINKD
+1 MLTNRDPINKD
-12 DKPSKNQEF
+12 NKPSKNQEL

-28 IEVTSNDGQK
+28 IEVNSNDGHK

-59 LEKNKKLTTNI
+59 LEKNKKIMNNI
-70 RKEQKQEKDIINL
+70 HKEQKQEKEIINIK
-83 NENDKNSISFSK
+83 ENDGNSVALSK
-95 LEINELNQNADN
+95 LELNEINQNQEN
-107 QSLLISNKKSIEIT
+107 QSLLITNKKSIEIS
-121 NASKLKREK
+121 NVSKLKREN

-140 KVILN
+140 KITLI
-145 EKNSGTSTISVN
+145 EKNSSTSTISVN
-157 KNFILK
+157 RNFILK

-199 NQFSKYFI
+199 NQFCKYFI

-244 NEFKKI
+244 NKFKNA

-264 LKKNLIT
+264 LKKNLMIE
-271 PDKTKEDEIIQE
+271 KNKEDERIQE

-295 CDKCDNDNDL
+295 CDKCDNDID
-305 DNESKI
+305 
-311 NLENYNYEKLQTINQ
+311 NYNKIYPENINSDKIQEINQ
-326 NNNVNLN
+326 NNNINLN
-333 YLNNNMNNN
+333 YPINNKNNN
-342 NKNLIQ
+342 NNLIH

-367 FINFNQGKYYPFMQP
+367 FINLNQGKYYPYIQP
-382 QPQPYLYINKQ
+382 MPYLYMNNQI
-393 VNPNLYQYNN
+393 NPNLFQYNN
-403 HYYYNPNININ
+403 QYYYNPNININ
-414 NNIFPQYNNKINKAN
+414 NNKFPQYNNKVNKPN
-429 SNIYQIKNNFNN
+429 TNIYQMKNNLNN
-441 QNIYNNLNNVD
+441 QNIYNNLNNID

-475 RAKLNNKFANELLF
+475 RAKSNNKFANELLF
-489 PELINHLPKICC
+489 PELINNLSNICC

-515 LTLENLDLFLSSIQ
+515 LSSENLDLFLSSIQ
-529 DQLFDICL
+529 EQLFDICL
-537 TEHGSRAIQKLIERI
+537 TEHGSRAIQKLLERI
-552 HPYPLLMN
+552 HSNPLLMN
-560 KLNFYLN
+560 KLIFYLN
-567 KKDIGILFKSGYGNH
+567 QKDIGILFKSGYGNH
-582 MIQKYLIII
+582 LIQKYLVII
-591 KNSELT
+591 KNVELT

-609 DIATSKYGVCVIQ
+609 DIASSKYGVCVIQ
-622 KGLSEGNVVQR
+622 KGLSEGNIIQR
-633 KKIVD
+633 KKIVN
-638 LILTNLNVIMKD
+638 LILTNLNAIMKD
-650 VYGNFIIQF
+650 CYGNFIIQF

-666 NKFNEILPILQ
+666 NKFDEILPIIE
-677 KIEENMVEFCTN
+677 KIEENMVDFCTN
-689 KFSSSVIEKCFEK
+689 KFSSSVIEKSFEK
-702 NEQRIGERFIK
+702 NERKIGERFIK
-713 CLFEHHANEVVD
+713 CLFEHHENDIID
-725 ILLNSFG
+725 ILLNSYG

-739 CNFENKLYR
+739 CNFENKLFR
-748 NMISKAIVEKLNQMK
+748 NMISKTIIGKLNQMK
-763 QSQRGEKII
+763 EEGEKII
-772 QMLKTDYPEFSFLFY
+772 QIIKNDYPEFSFLFY

>member
-1 MFTTKDTINKD
+1 MLTNKDPINKD
-12 DKPSKNQEF
+12 NKPSENQEL

-28 IEVTSNDGQK
+28 IEVNSNDGHK

-59 LEKNKKLTTNI
+59 LEKNKKIMNNI
-70 RKEQKQEKDIINL
+70 HKEQKQEKEIINIK
-83 NENDKNSISFSK
+83 ENDGNSVALSK
-95 LEINELNQNADN
+95 LELNEINQNQEN
-107 QSLLISNKKSIEIT
+107 QSLLITNKKSIEIS
-121 NASKLKREK
+121 NVSKLKREN

-140 KVILN
+140 KITLI
-145 EKNSGTSTISVN
+145 EKNSSTSTISVN
-157 KNFILK
+157 RNFILK

-199 NQFSKYFI
+199 NQFCKYFI

-244 NEFKKI
+244 NKFKNA

-264 LKKNLIT
+264 LKKNLMIE
-271 PDKTKEDEIIQE
+271 KNKEDERIQE

-295 CDKCDNDNDL
+295 CDKCDNDID
-305 DNESKI
+305 
-311 NLENYNYEKLQTINQ
+311 NYNKIYPENINSDKIQEINQ
-326 NNNVNLN
+326 NNNINLN
-333 YLNNNMNNN
+333 YPINNKNNN
-342 NKNLIQ
+342 NNLIH

-367 FINFNQGKYYPFMQP
+367 FINLNQGKYYPYIQP
-382 QPQPYLYINKQ
+382 MPYLYMNNQI
-393 VNPNLYQYNN
+393 NPNLFQYNN
-403 HYYYNPNININ
+403 QYYYNPNLNIN
-414 NNIFPQYNNKINKAN
+414 NNKFPQYNNKVNKPN
-429 SNIYQIKNNFNN
+429 TNIYQMKNNLNN
-441 QNIYNNLNNVD
+441 QNIYNNLNNID

-475 RAKLNNKFANELLF
+475 RAKSNNKFANELLF
-489 PELINHLPKICC
+489 PELINNLSNICC

-515 LTLENLDLFLSSIQ
+515 LSSENLDLFLSSIQ
-529 DQLFDICL
+529 EQLFDICL
-537 TEHGSRAIQKLIERI
+537 TEHGSRAIQKLLERI
-552 HPYPLLMN
+552 HSNPLLMN
-560 KLNFYLN
+560 KLIFYLN
-567 KKDIGILFKSGYGNH
+567 QKDIGILFKSGYGNH
-582 MIQKYLIII
+582 LIQKYLVII
-591 KNSELT
+591 KNVELT
-597 NFIYNYLYKNFM
+597 NFIYNYLYKNFL
-609 DIATSKYGVCVIQ
+609 DIASSKYGVCVIQ
-622 KGLSEGNVVQR
+622 KGLSEGNIIQR
-633 KKIVD
+633 KKIVN
-638 LILTNLNVIMKD
+638 LILTNLNAIMKD
-650 VYGNFIIQF
+650 CYGNFIIQF

-666 NKFNEILPILQ
+666 NKFDEILPIIE
-677 KIEENMVEFCTN
+677 KIEENMVDFCTN
-689 KFSSSVIEKCFEK
+689 KFSSSVIEKSFEK
-702 NEQRIGERFIK
+702 NERKIGERFIK
-713 CLFEHHANEVVD
+713 CLFEHHANDIID
-725 ILLNSFG
+725 ILLNSYG

-739 CNFENKLYR
+739 CNFENKLFR
-748 NMISKAIVEKLNQMK
+748 NMISKTIIGKLNQMK
-763 QSQRGEKII
+763 EEGEKLIQII
-772 QMLKTDYPEFSFLFY
+772 KNDYPEFSFLFD

>member
-1 MFTTKDTINKD
+1 MLTNKDPINKD
-12 DKPSKNQEF
+12 NKPSKNQEL

-28 IEVTSNDGQK
+28 IEVNSNDGHK

-59 LEKNKKLTTNI
+59 LEKNKKIMNNI
-70 RKEQKQEKDIINL
+70 HKEQKQEKEIINIK
-83 NENDKNSISFSK
+83 ENDKNSITLSK
-95 LEINELNQNADN
+95 LELNELNQNQEN
-107 QSLLISNKKSIEIT
+107 QSLLITNKKSIEIS
-121 NASKLKREK
+121 NVSKLKREN

-140 KVILN
+140 KITLI
-145 EKNSGTSTISVN
+145 EKNSSTSTISVN
-157 KNFILK
+157 RNFILK

-199 NQFSKYFI
+199 NQFCKYFI

-244 NEFKKI
+244 NKFKNA

-264 LKKNLIT
+264 LKKNLMIE
-271 PDKTKEDEIIQE
+271 KNKEDERIQE

-295 CDKCDNDNDL
+295 CDKCDNDID
-305 DNESKI
+305 
-311 NLENYNYEKLQTINQ
+311 NYNKIYPENINSDKIQEINQ
-326 NNNVNLN
+326 NNNINLN
-333 YLNNNMNNN
+333 YPINNKNNN
-342 NKNLIQ
+342 NNLIH

-367 FINFNQGKYYPFMQP
+367 FINLNQGKYYPYIQP
-382 QPQPYLYINKQ
+382 MPYLYMNNQI
-393 VNPNLYQYNN
+393 NPNLFQYNN
-403 HYYYNPNININ
+403 QYYYNPNLNIN
-414 NNIFPQYNNKINKAN
+414 NNKFPQYNNKVNKPN
-429 SNIYQIKNNFNN
+429 TNIYQMKNNLNN
-441 QNIYNNLNNVD
+441 QNIYNNLNNID

-475 RAKLNNKFANELLF
+475 RAKSNNKFANELLF
-489 PELINHLPKICC
+489 PELINNLSNICC

-515 LTLENLDLFLSSIQ
+515 LSSENLDLFLSSIQ
-529 DQLFDICL
+529 EQLFDICL
-537 TEHGSRAIQKLIERI
+537 TEHGSRAIQKLLERI
-552 HPYPLLMN
+552 HSNPLLMN
-560 KLNFYLN
+560 KLIFYLN
-567 KKDIGILFKSGYGNH
+567 QKDIGILFKSGYGNH
-582 MIQKYLIII
+582 LIQKYLVII
-591 KNSELT
+591 KNVELT
-597 NFIYNYLYKNFM
+597 NFIYNYLYKNFL
-609 DIATSKYGVCVIQ
+609 DIASSKYGVCVIQ
-622 KGLSEGNVVQR
+622 KGLSEGNIIQR
-633 KKIVD
+633 KKIVN
-638 LILTNLNVIMKD
+638 LILTNLNAIMKD
-650 VYGNFIIQF
+650 CYGNFIIQF

-666 NKFNEILPILQ
+666 NKFDEIVPIIE
-677 KIEENMVEFCTN
+677 KIEENMVDFCTN
-689 KFSSSVIEKCFEK
+689 KFSSSVIEKSFEK
-702 NEQRIGERFIK
+702 NERKIGERFIK
-713 CLFEHHANEVVD
+713 CLFEHHENDIID
-725 ILLNSFG
+725 ILLNSYG

-739 CNFENKLYR
+739 CNFENKLFR
-748 NMISKAIVEKLNQMK
+748 NMISKTIIGKLNQMK
-763 QSQRGEKII
+763 EEGEKII
-772 QMLKTDYPEFSFLFY
+772 QIIKNDYPEFSFLFY

>member
-1 MFTTKDTINKD
+1 MLTNKDPINKD
-12 DKPSKNQEF
+12 NKPSKNQEL

-28 IEVTSNDGQK
+28 IEVNSNDGHK

-59 LEKNKKLTTNI
+59 LEKNKKIMNNI
-70 RKEQKQEKDIINL
+70 HKEQKQEKEIINIK
-83 NENDKNSISFSK
+83 ENDKNSITLSK
-95 LEINELNQNADN
+95 LELNELNQNQEN
-107 QSLLISNKKSIEIT
+107 QSLLITNKKSIEIS
-121 NASKLKREK
+121 NVSKLKREN

-140 KVILN
+140 KITLI
-145 EKNSGTSTISVN
+145 EKNSSTSTISVN
-157 KNFILK
+157 RNFILK

-199 NQFSKYFI
+199 NQFCKYFI

-229 NTYIDNEEEEINKEK
+229 NTYIDNEEGEINKEK
-244 NEFKKI
+244 NKFKNA

-264 LKKNLIT
+264 LKKNLMIE
-271 PDKTKEDEIIQE
+271 KNKEDERIQE

-295 CDKCDNDNDL
+295 CDKCDNDID
-305 DNESKI
+305 
-311 NLENYNYEKLQTINQ
+311 NYNKIYPENINSDKIQEINQ
-326 NNNVNLN
+326 NNNINLN
-333 YLNNNMNNN
+333 YPINNKNNN
-342 NKNLIQ
+342 NNLIH

-367 FINFNQGKYYPFMQP
+367 FINLNQGKYYPYIQP
-382 QPQPYLYINKQ
+382 MPYLYMNNQI
-393 VNPNLYQYNN
+393 NPNLFQYNN
-403 HYYYNPNININ
+403 QYYYNPNLNIN
-414 NNIFPQYNNKINKAN
+414 NNKFPQYNNKVNKPN
-429 SNIYQIKNNFNN
+429 TNIYQMKNNLNN
-441 QNIYNNLNNVD
+441 QNIYNNLNNID

-475 RAKLNNKFANELLF
+475 RAKSNNKFANELLF
-489 PELINHLPKICC
+489 PELINNLSNICC

-515 LTLENLDLFLSSIQ
+515 LSSENLDLFLSSIQ
-529 DQLFDICL
+529 EQLFDICL
-537 TEHGSRAIQKLIERI
+537 TEHGSRAIQKLLERI
-552 HPYPLLMN
+552 HSNPLLMN
-560 KLNFYLN
+560 KLIFYLN
-567 KKDIGILFKSGYGNH
+567 QKDIGILFKSGYGNH
-582 MIQKYLIII
+582 LIQKYLVII
-591 KNSELT
+591 KNVELT

-609 DIATSKYGVCVIQ
+609 DIASSKYGVCVIQ
-622 KGLSEGNVVQR
+622 KGLSEGNIIQR
-633 KKIVD
+633 KKIVN
-638 LILTNLNVIMKD
+638 LILTNLNAIMKD
-650 VYGNFIIQF
+650 CYGNFIIQF

-666 NKFNEILPILQ
+666 NKFDEILPIIE
-677 KIEENMVEFCTN
+677 KIEENMVDFCTN
-689 KFSSSVIEKCFEK
+689 KFSSSVIEKSFEK
-702 NEQRIGERFIK
+702 NERKIGERFIK
-713 CLFEHHANEVVD
+713 CLFEHHENDIID
-725 ILLNSFG
+725 ILLNSYG

-739 CNFENKLYR
+739 CNFENKLFR
-748 NMISKAIVEKLNQMK
+748 NMISKTIIGKLNQMK
-763 QSQRGEKII
+763 EEGEKII
-772 QMLKTDYPEFSFLFY
+772 QIIKNDYPEFSFLFY

>member
-1 MFTTKDTINKD
+1 MLTNKDPINKD
-12 DKPSKNQEF
+12 NKPSKNQEL

-28 IEVTSNDGQK
+28 IEVNSNDGHK

-59 LEKNKKLTTNI
+59 LEKNKKIMNNI
-70 RKEQKQEKDIINL
+70 HKEQKQEKEIINIK
-83 NENDKNSISFSK
+83 ENDKNSITLSK
-95 LEINELNQNADN
+95 LELNELNQNQEN
-107 QSLLISNKKSIEIT
+107 QSLLITNKKSIEIS
-121 NASKLKREK
+121 NVSKLKREN

-140 KVILN
+140 KITLI
-145 EKNSGTSTISVN
+145 EKNSSTSTISVN
-157 KNFILK
+157 RNFILK

-199 NQFSKYFI
+199 NQFCKYFI

-244 NEFKKI
+244 NKFKNA

-264 LKKNLIT
+264 LKKNLMIE
-271 PDKTKEDEIIQE
+271 KNKEDERIQE

-295 CDKCDNDNDL
+295 CDKCDNDID
-305 DNESKI
+305 
-311 NLENYNYEKLQTINQ
+311 NYNKIYPENINSDKIQEINQ
-326 NNNVNLN
+326 NNNINK
-333 YLNNNMNNN
+333 NNN
-342 NKNLIQ
+342 NNNLIH

-367 FINFNQGKYYPFMQP
+367 FINLNQGKYYPYIQP
-382 QPQPYLYINKQ
+382 MPYLYMNNQI
-393 VNPNLYQYNN
+393 NPNLFQYNN
-403 HYYYNPNININ
+403 QYYYNPNININ
-414 NNIFPQYNNKINKAN
+414 NNKFPQYNNKVNKPN
-429 SNIYQIKNNFNN
+429 TNIYQMKNNLNN
-441 QNIYNNLNNVD
+441 QNIYNNLNNID

-475 RAKLNNKFANELLF
+475 RAKSNNKFANELLF
-489 PELINHLPKICC
+489 PELINNLSNICC

-515 LTLENLDLFLSSIQ
+515 LSSENLDLFLSSIQ
-529 DQLFDICL
+529 EQLFDICL
-537 TEHGSRAIQKLIERI
+537 TEHGSRAIQKLLERI
-552 HPYPLLMN
+552 HSNPLLMN
-560 KLNFYLN
+560 KLIFYLN
-567 KKDIGILFKSGYGNH
+567 QKDIGILFKSGYGNH
-582 MIQKYLIII
+582 LIQKYLVII
-591 KNSELT
+591 KNVELT

-609 DIATSKYGVCVIQ
+609 DIASSKYGVCVIQ
-622 KGLSEGNVVQR
+622 KGLSEGNIIQR
-633 KKIVD
+633 KKIVN
-638 LILTNLNVIMKD
+638 LILTNLNAIMKD
-650 VYGNFIIQF
+650 CYGNFIIQF

-666 NKFNEILPILQ
+666 NKFDEILPIIE
-677 KIEENMVEFCTN
+677 KIEENMVDFCTN
-689 KFSSSVIEKCFEK
+689 KFSSSVIEKSFEK
-702 NEQRIGERFIK
+702 NERKIGERFIK
-713 CLFEHHANEVVD
+713 CLFEHHENDIID
-725 ILLNSFG
+725 ILLNSYG

-739 CNFENKLYR
+739 CNFENKLFR
-748 NMISKAIVEKLNQMK
+748 NMISKTIIGKLNQMK
-763 QSQRGEKII
+763 EEGEKII
-772 QMLKTDYPEFSFLFY
+772 QIIKNDYPEFSFLFY

>member
-1 MFTTKDTINKD
+1 MLTNKDPINKD
-12 DKPSKNQEF
+12 NKPSKNQEL

-28 IEVTSNDGQK
+28 IEVNSNDGHK

-59 LEKNKKLTTNI
+59 LEKNKKIMNNI
-70 RKEQKQEKDIINL
+70 HKEQKQEKEIINIK
-83 NENDKNSISFSK
+83 ENDKNSITLSK
-95 LEINELNQNADN
+95 LELNELNQNQEN
-107 QSLLISNKKSIEIT
+107 QSLLITNKKSIEIS
-121 NASKLKREK
+121 NVSKLKREN

-140 KVILN
+140 KITLI
-145 EKNSGTSTISVN
+145 EKNSSTSTISVN
-157 KNFILK
+157 RNFILK

-199 NQFSKYFI
+199 NQFCKYFI

-244 NEFKKI
+244 NKFKNA

-264 LKKNLIT
+264 LKKNLMIE
-271 PDKTKEDEIIQE
+271 KNKEDERIQE

-295 CDKCDNDNDL
+295 CDKCDNDID
-305 DNESKI
+305 
-311 NLENYNYEKLQTINQ
+311 NYNKIYPENINSDKIQEINQ
-326 NNNVNLN
+326 NNNINLN
-333 YLNNNMNNN
+333 YPINNKNNN
-342 NKNLIQ
+342 NNLIH

-367 FINFNQGKYYPFMQP
+367 FINLNQGKYYPYIQP
-382 QPQPYLYINKQ
+382 MPYLYMNNQI
-393 VNPNLYQYNN
+393 NPNLFQYNN
-403 HYYYNPNININ
+403 QYYYNPNLNIN
-414 NNIFPQYNNKINKAN
+414 NNKFPHYNNKVNKPN
-429 SNIYQIKNNFNN
+429 TNIYQMKNNLNN
-441 QNIYNNLNNVD
+441 QNIYNNLNNID

-475 RAKLNNKFANELLF
+475 RAKSNNKFANELLF
-489 PELINHLPKICC
+489 PELINNLSNICC

-515 LTLENLDLFLSSIQ
+515 LSSENLDLFLSSIQ
-529 DQLFDICL
+529 EQLFDICL
-537 TEHGSRAIQKLIERI
+537 TEHGSRAIQKLLERI
-552 HPYPLLMN
+552 HSNPLLMN
-560 KLNFYLN
+560 KLIFYLN
-567 KKDIGILFKSGYGNH
+567 QKDIGILFKSGYGNH
-582 MIQKYLIII
+582 LIQKYLVII
-591 KNSELT
+591 KNVELT

-609 DIATSKYGVCVIQ
+609 DIASSKYGVCVIQ
-622 KGLSEGNVVQR
+622 KGLSEGNIIQR
-633 KKIVD
+633 KKIVN
-638 LILTNLNVIMKD
+638 LILTNLNAIMKD
-650 VYGNFIIQF
+650 CYGNFIIQF

-666 NKFNEILPILQ
+666 NKFDEILPIIE
-677 KIEENMVEFCTN
+677 KIEENMVDFCTN
-689 KFSSSVIEKCFEK
+689 KFSSSVIEKSFEK
-702 NEQRIGERFIK
+702 NERKIGERFIK
-713 CLFEHHANEVVD
+713 CLFEHHENDIID
-725 ILLNSFG
+725 ILLNSYG

-739 CNFENKLYR
+739 CNFENKLFR
-748 NMISKAIVEKLNQMK
+748 NMISKTIIGKLNQMK
-763 QSQRGEKII
+763 EEGEKII
-772 QMLKTDYPEFSFLFY
+772 QIIKNDYPEFSFLFY

>member
-1 MFTTKDTINKD
+1 MLTNKDPINKD
-12 DKPSKNQEF
+12 NKPSKNQEL

-28 IEVTSNDGQK
+28 IEVNSNDGHK

-59 LEKNKKLTTNI
+59 LEKNKKIMNNI
-70 RKEQKQEKDIINL
+70 HKEQKQEKEIINIK
-83 NENDKNSISFSK
+83 ENDKNSITLSK
-95 LEINELNQNADN
+95 LELNELNQNQEN
-107 QSLLISNKKSIEIT
+107 QSLLITNKKSIEIS
-121 NASKLKREK
+121 NVSKLKREN

-140 KVILN
+140 KITLI
-145 EKNSGTSTISVN
+145 EKNSSTSTISVN
-157 KNFILK
+157 RNFILK

-199 NQFSKYFI
+199 NQFCKYFI

-244 NEFKKI
+244 NKFKNA

-264 LKKNLIT
+264 LKKNLMIE
-271 PDKTKEDEIIQE
+271 KNKEDERIQE

-295 CDKCDNDNDL
+295 CDKCDNDID
-305 DNESKI
+305 
-311 NLENYNYEKLQTINQ
+311 NYNKIYPENINSDKIQEINQ
-326 NNNVNLN
+326 NNNINLN
-333 YLNNNMNNN
+333 YPINKNNN
-342 NKNLIQ
+342 NNLIH

-367 FINFNQGKYYPFMQP
+367 FINLNQGKYYPYIQP
-382 QPQPYLYINKQ
+382 MPYLYMNNQI
-393 VNPNLYQYNN
+393 NPNLFQYNN
-403 HYYYNPNININ
+403 QYYYNPNLNIN
-414 NNIFPQYNNKINKAN
+414 NNKFPQYNNKVNKPN
-429 SNIYQIKNNFNN
+429 TNIYQMKNNLNN
-441 QNIYNNLNNVD
+441 QNIYNNLNNID

-475 RAKLNNKFANELLF
+475 RAKSNNKFANELLF
-489 PELINHLPKICC
+489 PELINNLSNICC

-515 LTLENLDLFLSSIQ
+515 LSSENLDLFLSSIQ
-529 DQLFDICL
+529 EQLFDICL
-537 TEHGSRAIQKLIERI
+537 TEHGSRAIQKLLERI
-552 HPYPLLMN
+552 HSNPLLMN
-560 KLNFYLN
+560 KLIFYLN
-567 KKDIGILFKSGYGNH
+567 QKDIGILFKSGYGNH
-582 MIQKYLIII
+582 LIQKYLVII
-591 KNSELT
+591 KNVELT

-609 DIATSKYGVCVIQ
+609 DIASSKYGVCVIQ
-622 KGLSEGNVVQR
+622 KGLSEGNIIQR
-633 KKIVD
+633 KKIVN
-638 LILTNLNVIMKD
+638 LILTNLNAIMKD
-650 VYGNFIIQF
+650 CYGNFIIQF

-666 NKFNEILPILQ
+666 NKFDEILPIIE
-677 KIEENMVEFCTN
+677 KIEENMVDFCTN
-689 KFSSSVIEKCFEK
+689 KFSSSVIEKSFEK
-702 NEQRIGERFIK
+702 NERKIGERFIK
-713 CLFEHHANEVVD
+713 CLFEHHANDIID
-725 ILLNSFG
+725 ILLNSYG

-739 CNFENKLYR
+739 CNFENKLFR
-748 NMISKAIVEKLNQMK
+748 NMISKTIIGKLNQIK
-763 QSQRGEKII
+763 EEGEKLIQII
-772 QMLKTDYPEFSFLFY
+772 KNDYPEFSFLFY

>member
-1 MFTTKDTINKD
+1 MFYG
-12 DKPSKNQEF
+12 SQ
-21 IDIFENI
+21 NI
-28 IEVTSNDGQK
+28 IEVNSNDGHK

-59 LEKNKKLTTNI
+59 LEKNKKIMNNI
-70 RKEQKQEKDIINL
+70 HKEQKQEKEIINIK
-83 NENDKNSISFSK
+83 ENDKNSITLSK
-95 LEINELNQNADN
+95 LELNELNQNQEN
-107 QSLLISNKKSIEIT
+107 QSLLITNKKSIEIS
-121 NASKLKREK
+121 NVSKLKREN

-140 KVILN
+140 KITLI
-145 EKNSGTSTISVN
+145 EKNSSTSTISVN
-157 KNFILK
+157 RNFILK

-199 NQFSKYFI
+199 NQFCKYFI

-244 NEFKKI
+244 NKFKNA

-264 LKKNLIT
+264 LKKNLMIE
-271 PDKTKEDEIIQE
+271 KNKEDERIQE

-295 CDKCDNDNDL
+295 CDKCDNDID
-305 DNESKI
+305 
-311 NLENYNYEKLQTINQ
+311 NYNKIYPENINSDKIQEINQ
-326 NNNVNLN
+326 NNNINLN
-333 YLNNNMNNN
+333 YPINNKNNN
-342 NKNLIQ
+342 NNLIH

-367 FINFNQGKYYPFMQP
+367 FINLNQGKYYPYIQP
-382 QPQPYLYINKQ
+382 MPYLYMNNQI
-393 VNPNLYQYNN
+393 NPNLFQYNN
-403 HYYYNPNININ
+403 QYYYNPNLNIN
-414 NNIFPQYNNKINKAN
+414 NNKFPQYNNKVNKPN
-429 SNIYQIKNNFNN
+429 TNIYQMKNDLNN
-441 QNIYNNLNNVD
+441 QNIYNKLNNID

-475 RAKLNNKFANELLF
+475 RAKSNNKFANELLF
-489 PELINHLPKICC
+489 PELINNLSNICC

-515 LTLENLDLFLSSIQ
+515 LSSENLDLFLSSIQ
-529 DQLFDICL
+529 EQLFDICL
-537 TEHGSRAIQKLIERI
+537 TEHGSRAIQKLLERI
-552 HPYPLLMN
+552 HSNPLLMN
-560 KLNFYLN
+560 KLIFYLN
-567 KKDIGILFKSGYGNH
+567 QKDIGILFKSGYGNH
-582 MIQKYLIII
+582 LIQKYLVII
-591 KNSELT
+591 KNVELT

-609 DIATSKYGVCVIQ
+609 DIASSKYGVCVIQ
-622 KGLSEGNVVQR
+622 KGLSEGNIIQR
-633 KKIVD
+633 KKIVN
-638 LILTNLNVIMKD
+638 LILTNLNAIMKD
-650 VYGNFIIQF
+650 CYGNFIIQF

-666 NKFNEILPILQ
+666 NKFDEILPIIE
-677 KIEENMVEFCTN
+677 KIEENMVDFCTN
-689 KFSSSVIEKCFEK
+689 KFSSSVIEKSFEK
-702 NEQRIGERFIK
+702 NERKIGERFIK
-713 CLFEHHANEVVD
+713 CLFEHHANDIID
-725 ILLNSFG
+725 ILLNSYG

-739 CNFENKLYR
+739 CNFENKLFR
-748 NMISKAIVEKLNQMK
+748 NMISKTIIGKLNQMK
-763 QSQRGEKII
+763 EEGEKLIQII
-772 QMLKTDYPEFSFLFY
+772 KNDYPEFSFLFY

>member
-1 MFTTKDTINKD
+1 MLTNKDPINKD
-12 DKPSKNQEF
+12 NKPSKNQEL

-28 IEVTSNDGQK
+28 IEVNSNDEHK

-59 LEKNKKLTTNI
+59 LEKNKKIMNNI
-70 RKEQKQEKDIINL
+70 HKEQKQEKEIINIK
-83 NENDKNSISFSK
+83 ENDKNSITLSK
-95 LEINELNQNADN
+95 LELNELNQNQEN
-107 QSLLISNKKSIEIT
+107 QSLLITNKKSIEIS
-121 NASKLKREK
+121 NVSKLKREN

-140 KVILN
+140 KITLI
-145 EKNSGTSTISVN
+145 EKNSSTSTISVN
-157 KNFILK
+157 RNFILK

-199 NQFSKYFI
+199 NQFCKYFI

-244 NEFKKI
+244 NKFKNA

-264 LKKNLIT
+264 LKKNLMIE
-271 PDKTKEDEIIQE
+271 KNKEDERIQE

-295 CDKCDNDNDL
+295 CDKCDNDID
-305 DNESKI
+305 
-311 NLENYNYEKLQTINQ
+311 NYNKIYPENINSDKIQEINQ
-326 NNNVNLN
+326 NNNINLN
-333 YLNNNMNNN
+333 YPINNKNNN
-342 NKNLIQ
+342 NYLIH

-367 FINFNQGKYYPFMQP
+367 FINLNQGKYYPYIQP
-382 QPQPYLYINKQ
+382 MPYLYMNNQI
-393 VNPNLYQYNN
+393 NPNLFQYNN
-403 HYYYNPNININ
+403 QYYYNPNLNIN
-414 NNIFPQYNNKINKAN
+414 NNKFPQYNNKVNKPN
-429 SNIYQIKNNFNN
+429 TNIYQMKNNLNN
-441 QNIYNNLNNVD
+441 QNIYNNLNNID

-475 RAKLNNKFANELLF
+475 RAKSNNKFANELLF
-489 PELINHLPKICC
+489 PELINNLSNICC

-515 LTLENLDLFLSSIQ
+515 LSSENLDLFLSSIQ
-529 DQLFDICL
+529 EQLFDICL
-537 TEHGSRAIQKLIERI
+537 TEHGSRAIQKLLERI
-552 HPYPLLMN
+552 HSNPLLMN
-560 KLNFYLN
+560 KLIFYLN
-567 KKDIGILFKSGYGNH
+567 QKDIGILFKSGYGNH
-582 MIQKYLIII
+582 LIQKYLVII
-591 KNSELT
+591 KNVELT
-597 NFIYNYLYKNFM
+597 NFIYNYLYKNFL
-609 DIATSKYGVCVIQ
+609 DIASSKYGVCVIQ
-622 KGLSEGNVVQR
+622 KGLSEGNIIQR
-633 KKIVD
+633 KKIVN
-638 LILTNLNVIMKD
+638 LILTNLNAIMKD
-650 VYGNFIIQF
+650 CYGNFIIQF

-666 NKFNEILPILQ
+666 NKFDEILPIIE
-677 KIEENMVEFCTN
+677 KIEENMVDFCTN
-689 KFSSSVIEKCFEK
+689 KFSSSVIEKSFEK
-702 NEQRIGERFIK
+702 NERKIGERFIK
-713 CLFEHHANEVVD
+713 CLFEHHENDIID
-725 ILLNSFG
+725 ILLNSYG

-739 CNFENKLYR
+739 CNFENKLFR
-748 NMISKAIVEKLNQMK
+748 NMISKTIIGKLNQMK
-763 QSQRGEKII
+763 EEGEKII
-772 QMLKTDYPEFSFLFY
+772 QIIKNDYPEFSFLFY